1 MNGIEI
7 RALTPDD
14 VQAYRVL
21 RMRALRDHPEA
32 FSASYEEVSQRT
44 VEQMAGY
51 LGSPPENQIV
61 LGALRDGDLVGMA
74 MLNRYEGLKIRHRA
88 IIGGMYVTPEMRGQK
103 VGRALLEEI
112 IRRAR
117 MMPDLEELV
126 LAVTVGNAE
135 ARSLYL
141 SVGFTPDRKSVV

>member
-21 RMRALRDHPEA
+21 RLRALRDHPEA

-74 MLNRYEGLKIRHRA
+74 
-88 IIGGMYVTPEMRGQK
+88 
-103 VGRALLEEI
+103 LLEESP
-112 IRRAR
+112 RGAR
-117 MMPDLEELV
+117 MAPDLEDPV
-126 LAVTVGNAE
+126 LAVPVGNAE

-141 SVGFTPDRKSVV
+141 SVGFTPYAIEPRYIKVGETRQDRKSTRLNSSHQL